1 MKVRARTIDEYID
14 IAPIEAQKR
23 LLEIRA
29 AVRRGAPG
37 ATEGMKWNLPA
48 YSSDRI
54 LVVFAAFKNHVGVFP
69 TPAVLKALKKET
81 AKYEQTTSGI
91 KFPLEKPVPAALIT
105 KMTKLRVKQ
114 LAEKDSKWRT
124 PPKSRKK
131 Q

>member
-1 MKVRARTIDEYID
+1 MKVRAKTIDEYID

-37 ATEGMKWNLPA
+37 ATEEIKWNMPA
-48 YSSDRI
+48 FSSDRI
-54 LVVFAAFKNHVGVFP
+54 LVMFAAFKKHVGVFP
-69 TPAVLKALKKET
+69 TAAVLRALAKET
-81 AKYEQTTSGI
+81 AKYDQTSGGI
-91 KFPLEKPVPAALIT
+91 KFPLQKPVPAALIT

-131 Q
+131 L